1 MPDEDS
7 ATPRK
12 TKAWTERGL
21 EAIKVK
27 VRTDLTDSENK
38 GLVLRITPIGTKTW
52 SFIYRRKVDGVKA
65 RAAIGRFGRGVGE
78 FGLSAAR
85 TEAQKLIGIVAS
97 GKDPSGEAAA
107 IRKADTVSEL
117 LEAFIADHPK
127 QGARWTIECAR
138 IFEKEVNPL
147 IGNVKLPELER
158 HHIRSVLNAV
168 KARNAPVAVNR
179 TLSALRRALA
189 WGVEQD
195 SLATNPASGIKTNV
209 IETPKDR
216 ALTDSEIKALWAG
229 LDDAPMSERS
239 KLALKII
246 LATGQR
252 PGEVC
257 GMLKSELNLK
267 GKVWLLPKTRT
278 KNGKPHTIP
287 LSSLALELI
296 EQAMEIDPTEPFVF
310 MTRGRGKDG
319 LIRPKAMDSH
329 ALSHAMR
336 KSLEKLGFANNTF
349 SPHDL
354 RRTAATGM
362 ARLGLSDHIVG
373 KVLNHVSGKAKTIT
387 AQVYITHEFIAE
399 KRNALDAWANELEVI
414 VGLRLAP
421 GNVLSLRA

>member
-1 MPDEDS
+1 MQNEDS
-7 ATPRK
+7 ATARK

-27 VRTDLTDSENK
+27 VRTDLTDRENK
-38 GLVLRITPIGTKTW
+38 GLVLRITPTGTKTW
-52 SFIYRRKVDGVKA
+52 SFIYRRKIDGVKA

-85 TEAQKLIGIVAS
+85 TEAQKLIGIVAN

-138 IFEKEVNPL
+138 IFEREVNPL

-195 SLATNPASGIKTNV
+195 SLAINPASGIKTNV

-216 ALTDSEIKALWAG
+216 ALTDSEIRAFWFG
-229 LDDAPMSERS
+229 LDKAPMSDRS
-239 KLALKII
+239 KLALKIL

-257 GMLKSELNLK
+257 GMLKSELDLK

-278 KNGKPHTIP
+278 KNGKPQAVP
-287 LSSLALELI
+287 LSPLALELV
-296 EQAMEIDPTEPFVF
+296 EQAMTIDTNENFVF

-319 LIRPKAMDSH
+319 IVSPKAMDSH
-329 ALSHAMR
+329 ALSHATR
-336 KSLEKLGFANNTF
+336 KSLEKMGFLDNPF

-362 ARLGLSDHIVG
+362 ARLGFSDHIVG
-373 KVLNHVSGKAKTIT
+373 KVLNHASGKAKTIT
-387 AQVYITHEFIAE
+387 AQVYITHDFLAE
-399 KRNALDAWANELEVI
+399 KRNALEAWASELETIIGTRKV
-414 VGLRLAP
+414 AD
-421 GNVLSLRA
+421 NVLPLRA